1 MALQIGDDLRGAEI
15 DLAAPDPHASMAAG
29 IWPAHGHFHPGAR
42 DAYHHKLPSP
52 VR

>member
-15 DLAAPDPHASMAAG
+15 DLAAPDPTPAWLLG
-29 IWPAHGHFHPGAR
+29 YGPAHGHFHPGVR
-42 DAYHHKLPSP
+42 DAYHHKLPSL